1 MNKKWCQMTYEEK
14 LKYAIEEQKTMRE
27 IETDWY
33 VSYIRMLKN
42 EKWRNHLHE

>member
-27 IETDWY
+27 IEENM
-33 VSYIRMLKN
+33 YIAYINKLK
-42 EKWRNHLHE
+42 EELSKRS